1 MARDQQQDRAS
12 GFLRPTGIFF
22 SSVLSLTLYTLL
34 FCHFYLLVVQ
44 WAISFFFQLRPKH
57 RTNDGKDV
65 AKLIFD
71 SLSALQCTLMHSIT
85 EELLYWIRKKGTHF
99 VLFLTLAFSP
109 EQIEEVLSLPK
120 YSLGASLFYQWV
132 TTTWN
137 DKKKVENKC
146 GEQTYFFQEISVKP
160 EGFICAKQKWSKV
173 TLWICILDSLSD
185 LVYERD
191 GLCSVFAG
199 AGIIVKHKYLYLCL
213 SFHSKV
219 DAAS

>member
-1 MARDQQQDRAS
+1 MS
-12 GFLRPTGIFF
+12 YIL
-22 SSVLSLTLYTLL
+22 
-34 FCHFYLLVVQ
+34 
-44 WAISFFFQLRPKH
+44 FFQLRPKH

-132 TTTWN
+132 TTT
-137 DKKKVENKC
+137 
-146 GEQTYFFQEISVKP
+146 
-160 EGFICAKQKWSKV
+160 
-173 TLWICILDSLSD
+173 
-185 LVYERD
+185 
-191 GLCSVFAG
+191 
-199 AGIIVKHKYLYLCL
+199 
-213 SFHSKV
+213 
-219 DAAS
+219 